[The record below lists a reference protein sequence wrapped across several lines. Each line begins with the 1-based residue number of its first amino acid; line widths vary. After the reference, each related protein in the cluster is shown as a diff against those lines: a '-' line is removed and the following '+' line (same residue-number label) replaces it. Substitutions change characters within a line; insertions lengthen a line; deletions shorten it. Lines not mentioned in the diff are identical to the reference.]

1 MRRMMMVIGWLCIT
15 CCARAQQTRILFWN
29 LENYFDYH
37 NDSLSTADAEFSSL
51 GERRWTKKRFA
62 ICPNE

>member
-1 MRRMMMVIGWLCIT
+1 MRRMMLVIGFLCIA

-51 GERRWTKKRFA
+51 G
-62 ICPNE
+62 